1 MRESKFVEQNKEK
14 WSRFED
20 ELKSRKKDPDALR
33 SGFIEI
39 TDDLSYSRTFY
50 KNRSVRVYLNG
61 LAQRVYHS
69 VYRNRR
75 DLLSNIRVFF
85 LEEVPRILFYSRK
98 ELLIAFLVL
107 LLSVGIGI
115 FSSMKDA
122 EFARSILGD
131 DYVSKT
137 IANIESGNPMGVYKD
152 EGQLS
157 MFYRIAVNNLTV
169 SLYVFLF
176 GLFAS
181 YGALVLMVR
190 NGVML
195 GVFMY
200 FFYSRQLS
208 TEFNFTVWMHGT
220 IEILTLVVETV
231 AGMLLGRGLIYP
243 GTMSRAK
250 AFSVWGRRGAMV
262 FLSTVPF
269 IITAAFIESFLTR
282 HTELP
287 NIIRGLL
294 ILLSLVVMVFYFVWL
309 PYRRYKNTTDTEL
322 GIPEL
327 KPETSIDFTA
337 GVIYNSGAI
346 FLKSVQVVSRYFSQ
360 MIRFSAIIA
369 FIYIALLYN
378 SNKTYVLREFNLLN
392 LDFTDLMIKLLSFR
406 FSLFSQLYNN
416 LGVLFNPNQSIIYF
430 VFSSLWIGSITI
442 TGIFYVKRSL
452 GLESISR
459 SHILAYGFLFSF
471 CINSFLFFDDFLLRA
486 LYVLMTVPFLV
497 ILSNE
502 VFSIRRG
509 NVLGNIVAYISN
521 GYGRMLGMSAMFMLM
536 NFFAMLFLIT
546 PFYYL
551 LIYVLEM
558 NVTLSQSDY
567 HFYVTMIVMFSMCFL
582 ITFGSI
588 FLVIQSVFLTHTI
601 REVADA
607 SGLREKIADIGKAK
621 KAYGIETE

>member
-14 WSRFED
+14 WSRFEE

-190 NGVML
+190 NGVLL
-195 GVFMY
+195 GGFMY

-262 FLSTVPF
+262 FLSTIPF

-287 NIIRGLL
+287 NVIRGLL
-294 ILLSLVVMVFYFVWL
+294 IVLSLVVMVFYFVWL
-309 PYRRYKNTTDTEL
+309 PYKRYKNTTDTEL

-327 KPETSIDFTA
+327 KPETSIDFKT

-346 FLKSVQVVSRYFSQ
+346 FLKSIQVVSRYFSQ

-430 VFSSLWIGSITI
+430 IFSSLWIGSITI

-459 SHILAYGFLFSF
+459 SHIFAYGFLFSF

-502 VFSIRRG
+502 VFRIRRG

-607 SGLREKIADIGKAK
+607 SGLREKIANIGKAK